1 MRYHFI
7 IICIFICSISVYG
20 QSVKQK
26 ESKFYNITEI
36 GYGLGIGKINLKK
49 ANQKIDNDGYYVRLR
64 TQFGYFLNDQFS
76 VGLGFG
82 LDGYHEFTANTAP
95 LFLDAR
101 YYFTHQPQSFFV
113 FLNSGYAIPLSENFE
128 TGYMGAIVLGKR
140 ISTRKL
146 ILLPGIGVNVQ
157 QLRNIEYY
165 SNGTE
170 DFNLTTI
177 SFNLGLMF

>member
-1 MRYHFI
+1 MSYHFI

-36 GYGLGIGKINLKK
+36 GYGLGIGKIKLKNS
-49 ANQKIDNDGYYVRLR
+49 NQKIDNNGYSVRLR
-64 TQFGYFLNDQFS
+64 TQFGYFLSRQFS

-82 LDGYHEFTANTAP
+82 LDGYHEVTANTAP

-101 YYFTHQPQSFFV
+101 YYFSHQPKSLFV
-113 FLNSGYAIPLSENFE
+113 FLNSGYALPLSSNFE
-128 TGYMGAIVLGKR
+128 TGYMGAIVLGKK

-146 ILLPGIGVNVQ
+146 ILLPGIGVNIQ
-157 QLRNIEYY
+157 QLKNIEYT
-165 SNGTE
+165 SGTE
-170 DFNLTTI
+170 DLNITTI